1 MRMML
6 SQRFTEV
13 WVVGGVDEADSE
25 LLKQALI
32 TALAK
37 GSRRIRFRF
46 YLSSLGDLG
55 YMETIRP
62 VLLENVV
69 ASIVIE
75 EKSLEEFK
83 RDLET
88 VGEEIIVVSGREG
101 RSILNS
107 LEKLKSQVKVI
118 GR

>member
-1 MRMML
+1 ML

-13 WVVGGVDEADSE
+13 WVIGGVDEADSE

-32 TALAK
+32 TALTK
-37 GSRRIRFRF
+37 GSRRIKFKF
-46 YLSSLGDLG
+46 YLPNPGDLG
-55 YMETIRP
+55 YMEAMRP

-69 ASIVIE
+69 ASIVVE
-75 EKSLEEFK
+75 EKPLEELE

-88 VGEEIIVVSGREG
+88 VGEEVIVVSGREG
-101 RSILNS
+101 RSILDS

-118 GR
+118 SR